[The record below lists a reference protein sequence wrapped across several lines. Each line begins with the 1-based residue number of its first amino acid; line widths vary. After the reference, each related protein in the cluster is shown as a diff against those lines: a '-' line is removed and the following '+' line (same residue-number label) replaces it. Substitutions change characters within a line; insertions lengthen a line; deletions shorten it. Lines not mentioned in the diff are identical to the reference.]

1 MSQKPTQLQPA
12 NLGLAR
18 LGAAIVLVAF
28 TFGRANASGISP
40 GQVDTFENGTS
51 AGWTSGGDTFDSPL
65 PTGGPA
71 GASDHFISANSGTYG
86 GKSRWVIFNTQQ
98 WTGDYLSAG
107 VTAIGMDLL
116 NQDPTTPFS
125 VRLALLPGLPGGSG
139 TPGFVSNT
147 PVVLPPDG
155 QWHHEVFTLSESAMT
170 LVNPSDPPQL
180 FSDVLSAVSELRLF
194 VNAGATPT
202 SVIGDDNTNA
212 KIGLDNITAIS
223 APKPVAGDFDLNGVR
238 NAADVPAMLTAL
250 TDLNHFKTTNQLDD
264 NGLLAI
270 GDVNSD
276 GKVNNADLQSL
287 LNVLHA
293 GGGSIAAVPEPAT
306 LSLAVGGFAALAWI
320 VAKNRSRSPSNRLT

>member
-1 MSQKPTQLQPA
+1 MRQKPTRIRVA
-12 NLGLAR
+12 NNLAR
-18 LGAAIVLVAF
+18 LVAALLLGPV
-28 TFGRANASGISP
+28 TFGVADASGISP
-40 GQVDTFENGTS
+40 GQTDTFENGTS

-71 GASDHFISANSGTYG
+71 GATDHFISANSGTYG
-86 GKSRWVIFNTQQ
+86 GKSRRVIFNTQQ

-107 VTAIGMDLL
+107 VTAIGMDSL

-155 QWHHEVFTLSESAMT
+155 QWHHAVFTLSESAMT
-170 LVNPSDPPQL
+170 LVFPSDPPQL
-180 FSDVLSAVSELRLF
+180 FSDVLSDVSELRLF

-238 NAADVPAMLTAL
+238 NAADVAAMLTAL
-250 TDLNHFKTTNQLDD
+250 TDLNHFKTANQLDD
-264 NGLLAI
+264 SGLLAI
-270 GDVNSD
+270 GDVNGD

-287 LNVLHA
+287 LTVLHS

-306 LSLAVGGFAALAWI
+306 SSLLICGCVFLARS
-320 VAKNRSRSPSNRLT
+320 VAKNRLNAVRSRPA